1 MEQLSINTWRTGS
14 PVVPDY
20 DILVAGELN
29 PDLILSGDDITPRF
43 GQYETL
49 VEDARL
55 AIGGSAAIFACG
67 ATRLG
72 LRVVFVGV
80 VGNDEFGRFMTQ
92 ALAARGVDVSP
103 VIVDPSLRTGL
114 SVILSRRAD
123 RAILTYS
130 GAIAALQAEQVSDPL
145 LTSARHLHIA
155 GYFLQTALQP
165 GLADL
170 FRRAKS
176 AGLTTSLD
184 TNWDPD
190 ERWDSGLAD
199 AYQHIDVLLPN
210 EQEAMHL
217 GKAHDWRTGALT
229 LATNRPIVVV
239 KRGANGAA
247 LIQGESTFE
256 VGAPRVTVLD
266 TTGAGDSFNAGF
278 LYGFLHGWPPMQSLR
293 LAVACGTLSTRA
305 VGGTEGQP
313 TLEEAMQVV
322 NAWPI

>member
-1 MEQLSINTWRTGS
+1 MERPSISTWRIGS

-29 PDLILSGDDITPRF
+29 PDLILRGDDITPHF

-49 VEDARL
+49 VEDASL
-55 AIGGSAAIFACG
+55 TIGGSAAIFACG
-67 ATRLG
+67 AARLG
-72 LRVVFVGV
+72 LRVAFVGV

-92 ALAARGVDVSP
+92 ALATRGVDVSP
-103 VIVDPSLRTGL
+103 VIVNPSFGTGL
-114 SVILSRRAD
+114 SVILSRGTD
-123 RAILTYS
+123 RAILTYP

-145 LTSARHLHIA
+145 LAGARHLHVA
-155 GYFLQTALQP
+155 SYFLQTALQP

-217 GKAHDWRTGALT
+217 GKAHDWRAGALT
-229 LATNRPIVVV
+229 LATSGPIVVV
-239 KRGANGAA
+239 KQGANGAA

-256 VGAPRVTVLD
+256 VGALRARVLD

-278 LYGFLHGWPPMQSLR
+278 LYGFLHDWPPMQSLR
-293 LAVACGTLSTRA
+293 LAVACGTLSTRT

-313 TLEEAMQVV
+313 TLEEAMRAV